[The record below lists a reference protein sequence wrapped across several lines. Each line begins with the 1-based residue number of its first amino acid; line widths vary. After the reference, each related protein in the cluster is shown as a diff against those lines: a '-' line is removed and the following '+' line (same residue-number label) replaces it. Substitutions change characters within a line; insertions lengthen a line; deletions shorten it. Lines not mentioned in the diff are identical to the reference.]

1 MDDAIPS
8 SFNSGMT
15 NSFQKTVPSK
25 NTATAT
31 ASATPSVKPIKQPTS
46 FSKPTTA
53 TPPGATPPAAT
64 QPNQITTN
72 GKQQPNTAP
81 PAPTAQAPTNLTKP
95 TMSFNMK
102 ALAPW
107 LGTAVAVGAGAYN
120 AYQNS
125 PLPMLSGLRN
135 YLKVPQNMAG
145 ILGSLAPI
153 ASPLIR
159 TAGLPLMFG
168 AYSMLNDPNYLN
180 DLTAGKI
187 PKLAAVMPPIKPAAP
202 AAPVSAPAAAP
213 FVLPDFSSDTSS
225 TFGNITSLNA
235 PRPTGPTISLNAP
248 DPERQAAVENLVR
261 SGTGLANLAGQSAI
275 HRAVKNPVIKGR
287 ASGALGAAVNIAELA
302 NVPERIAGTA
312 QRPVSDILQSW
323 QESMIDVPSWL
334 NRHHQIQADPKAS
347 TGEKALSHVGN
358 AISSPFVSVLTN
370 RLNPVMNAGMAAKGI
385 DDWTGLTNAIHGV
398 SGGTFGTAPTGKTMS
413 VPAAAGTM
421 LQLSYGTPNK
431 PLVPKYR

>member
-1 MDDAIPS
+1 
-8 SFNSGMT
+8 
-15 NSFQKTVPSK
+15 
-25 NTATAT
+25 
-31 ASATPSVKPIKQPTS
+31 
-46 FSKPTTA
+46 
-53 TPPGATPPAAT
+53 
-64 QPNQITTN
+64 
-72 GKQQPNTAP
+72 
-81 PAPTAQAPTNLTKP
+81 
-95 TMSFNMK
+95 MSFNMK

-385 DDWTGLTNAIHGV
+385 DDWTGITNAIHGV
-398 SGGTFGTAPTGKTMS
+398 YPGARAAQCHLRDGQGRAVQGLRRQRRRAAPCRKRKGEGLNHGGCRKHRDI
-413 VPAAAGTM
+413 AAGEA
-421 LQLSYGTPNK
+421 SGTWRGPFSWARNIVRSRRGASGSA
-431 PLVPKYR
+431 LA